1 MNDPRNTGKN
11 TNPLTDINQIIH
23 APARLRILALL
34 YVVTNLDYVFLKN
47 QTDLSWGNLATHLK
61 KLENAEYISIQKGY
75 QGKKPQSK
83 IQLTAQGR
91 KAFQDYKK
99 SLQQVLDDLPD

>member
-1 MNDPRNTGKN
+1 MNDSRNTGKN
-11 TNPLTDINQIIH
+11 TDPLIDINQIIH

-34 YVVTNLDYVFLKN
+34 YVVKNLDYVFLKN

-61 KLENAEYISIQKGY
+61 KLEQSGYISIQKGY

-91 KAFQDYKK
+91 KAFQEYKK
-99 SLQQVLDDLPD
+99 NLQQVLDDLPD

>member
-1 MNDPRNTGKN
+1 MNDSTKTGE
-11 TNPLTDINQIIH
+11 TSNPLADINQIIH

-47 QTDLSWGNLATHLK
+47 QSDLSWGNLATHLK
-61 KLENAEYISIQKGY
+61 KLEEARYISIEKGY
-75 QGKKPQSK
+75 HGKKPQSK
-83 IQLTAQGR
+83 IQLTSEGR
-91 KAFQDYKK
+91 KAFQEYKK

>member
-1 MNDPRNTGKN
+1 MNDPRNTGKKN
-11 TNPLTDINQIIH
+11 DPLTDINQIIH

-34 YVVTNLDYVFLKN
+34 YIVTSLDYVFLKN

-61 KLENAEYISIQKGY
+61 KLEQAGYISIHKGY

-83 IQLTAQGR
+83 IQLTDQGR
-91 KAFQDYKK
+91 KAFQNYKK

>member
-1 MNDPRNTGKN
+1 MINSSGSGKN
-11 TNPLTDINQIIH
+11 AHSLADINQIIH

-47 QTDLSWGNLATHLK
+47 QTELSWGNLATHLK
-61 KLENAEYISIQKGY
+61 KLEEAEYISIQKGY

-99 SLQQVLDDLPD
+99 SLQQVLDDLPN

>member
-1 MNDPRNTGKN
+1 MNDTKN
-11 TNPLTDINQIIH
+11 SKQNSNPMSDINQVIH

-34 YVVTNLDYVFLKN
+34 YVVTSLDYVFLKN

-61 KLENAEYISIQKGY
+61 KLDEAGYISIQKGY
-75 QGKKPQSK
+75 QGKKPHSK
-83 IQLTAQGR
+83 IQLTSQGR
-91 KAFQDYKK
+91 KAFRDYKK